1 MEFRSEPR
9 VKRMAHLEL
18 PWHAS
23 SVDLV
28 PNYSTEKF
36 LMVLRPFVSLGS
48 YPAKMISDNGTQ
60 LTAANEEP
68 KKVASFWDWDELTAF
83 GATKGMEW
91 KFLLADAPWQNGTS
105 KALVKSVKKAI
116 TVAVGE
122 SVMTFC
128 ELQTVFFEE
137 ANLVNERPVGRHPT
151 SPEDLPVPE
160 RPPFW

>member
-1 MEFRSEPR
+1 M
-9 VKRMAHLEL
+9 
-18 PWHAS
+18 
-23 SVDLV
+23 

-36 LMVLRPFVSLGS
+36 LIVLRPFVSLGG

-151 SPEDLPVPE
+151 SPEDGLTCARTTSFLVD
-160 RPPFW
+160 PPLGSLSDSQITATSSFSRL